1 MNNQKSRYREET
13 ERAVIRD
20 MAPITVPAIA
30 NPPPRFIP
38 TIPSTSASSAR
49 IKFKTGTKT
58 RKNATIEITNEAIPI
73 PGSLR
78 SGATGIAGCG

>member
-1 MNNQKSRYREET
+1 
-13 ERAVIRD
+13 

-58 RKNATIEITNEAIPI
+58 NKNAAIEATKEAIPI